1 MVDDRVLNGRLESH
15 AVTDVLKTMTNQD
28 SGMSSLTLM
37 CDACGYSKMARAC
50 PCRWTLLHHV
60 YQNTTQTAAENEDEL
75 DPLHHTQPVAS

>member
-1 MVDDRVLNGRLESH
+1 MVDDRVLNQSH

-28 SGMSSLTLM
+28 SGMFSLILM

-50 PCRWTLLHHV
+50 PCRWTLHHV

-75 DPLHHTQPVAS
+75 DPLHHAQPVAS